1 MIVSERKPQRPQP
14 QDHNE
19 QIAPERR
26 VRATRSGNGSS
37 APVFCSVYNWEGL
50 PPELLHISRGKE
62 ERKAALEW
70 LSKKDRAANIRAGL
84 IDAITLV
91 TMIAA
96 CIAAWRMIKEWLSR

>member
-1 MIVSERKPQRPQP
+1 MSKSPLNDVF
-14 QDHNE
+14 E
-19 QIAPERR
+19 QLGPET
-26 VRATRSGNGSS
+26 VRALLFS
-37 APVFCSVYNWEGL
+37 AASTNWEGL

-84 IDAITLV
+84 IDAMTLV

-96 CIAAWRMIKEWLSR
+96 CVAAWPMIKEWLSR